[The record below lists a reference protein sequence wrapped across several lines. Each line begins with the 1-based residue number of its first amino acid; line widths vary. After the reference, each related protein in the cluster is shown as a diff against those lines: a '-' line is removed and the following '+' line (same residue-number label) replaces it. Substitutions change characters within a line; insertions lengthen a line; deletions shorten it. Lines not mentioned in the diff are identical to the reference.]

1 MHIYIFFPQNVIQIR
16 PHYFLDEVFLGTRS
30 VMRQSFVPSPNV
42 HIFHPRNTVPYRSIK
57 PKYATQSGKLS
68 KYLPLNVF
76 LFPPPWNGEVHLGF
90 SCRSVNSSEIFK
102 ALGIRV
108 FVTYFQIVFFF
119 LKWTTIVC
127 ISLCDIIDQ
136 WCKIY
141 WNVANRFLFCFYSC
155 QIKSFQNEKWPLPFN
170 WPNYLLYP
178 SFPGASLRE
187 ST

>member
-16 PHYFLDEVFLGTRS
+16 LHYFLDEVFLGTRS

-76 LFPPPWNGEVHLGF
+76 LFPPPWKCEVHLVF

-119 LKWTTIVC
+119 KNEQLLCVFLCVILLINDAKFIEMLQTVFSFAFILSNQIFSKWDMAFTI
-127 ISLCDIIDQ
+127 
-136 WCKIY
+136 
-141 WNVANRFLFCFYSC
+141 
-155 QIKSFQNEKWPLPFN
+155 
-170 WPNYLLYP
+170 
-178 SFPGASLRE
+178 
-187 ST
+187 